1 MQSSE
6 NLMKSSAIQFKPLQ
20 WFHGTIQSPNCHQ
33 VDGIKMVEKF
43 NWTQSKFHRRA
54 TTGAALM
61 VSIGKFRAHD
71 KAWPR
76 RG

>member
-1 MQSSE
+1 MQFSE
-6 NLMKSSAIQFKPLQ
+6 NPMKSSAIQTI
-20 WFHGTIQSPNCHQ
+20 GTIQSPNCHQ
-33 VDGIKMVEKF
+33 LDGIKMVEKF